1 MSESPDQILNWET
14 PNGQLLKSFIEK
26 LPQDRPIVLNVF
38 GSTPLQMRLD
48 PTFLSGDVDMFTSED
63 LSSHL
68 KKMKLGK
75 DDAQPYIEL
84 VPSSIFITTPAWRDR
99 AAKEIFGN
107 ITVYIASPLDVLIGK
122 LKRLEA
128 KDMRAFDLV
137 KAKTGGPTETEL
149 KDALRMVVDM
159 YRPPFDEENPG
170 GDPIANTRRLWK
182 HLYGHDIDVRAEII
196 RPALEVRKEAY
207 GENAPDRRKILGEI
221 AEEAATYGTTAR

>member
-1 MSESPDQILNWET
+1 MLPSHDQILNWDT
-14 PNGQLLKSFIEK
+14 PNGHLLKSFIDQ

-48 PTFLSGDVDMFTSED
+48 PSFLSGDVDMFTSED
-63 LSSHL
+63 LSVQL
-68 KKMKLGK
+68 EKMKLGK
-75 DDAQPYIEL
+75 AHSKPYIEL
-84 VPSSIFITTPAWRDR
+84 VPAAIFITTPAWRDR
-99 AAKEIFGN
+99 AANVVFGN
-107 ITVYIASPLDVLIGK
+107 VTVYIASPLDVLIGK

-137 KAKTGGPTETEL
+137 KAKTGGPTEAEL
-149 KDALRMVVDM
+149 KEALRVVVDM
-159 YRPPFDEENPG
+159 YRPAFDEENPG

-196 RPALEVRKEAY
+196 RPALEIRKEAY

-221 AEEAATYGTTAR
+221 AEEPATYGSAS